1 MPEPGSKEEY
11 RAVQAELMRAK
22 TYLIRAQTELAK
34 VKTLKVKAETLEN
47 HGISNEE
54 IRELEERIART
65 HTQIDKERAK
75 FGLDELDED
84 DDEGLESLSAARKPA
99 SRLVK
104 RHKPREG

>member
-34 VKTLKVKAETLEN
+34 AKTLKVKAETLEN
-47 HGISNEE
+47 HGISNDE
-54 IRELEERIART
+54 ILELEKRIART

-84 DDEGLESLSAARKPA
+84 DDEELESFSTRKPL
-99 SRLVK
+99 RRRK
-104 RHKPREG
+104 R

>member
-22 TYLIRAQTELAK
+22 TYLIRAQTELSKA
-34 VKTLKVKAETLEN
+34 KTLKVKAETLAN

-84 DDEGLESLSAARKPA
+84 DDDDEELESFSTRK
-99 SRLVK
+99 RLRQRK
-104 RHKPREG
+104 R

>member
-1 MPEPGSKEEY
+1 M
-11 RAVQAELMRAK
+11 
-22 TYLIRAQTELAK
+22 
-34 VKTLKVKAETLEN
+34 TLKVTAETLEN

-84 DDEGLESLSAARKPA
+84 DDDEELETLST
-99 SRLVK
+99 RLVK
-104 RHKPREG
+104 RRKR

>member
-1 MPEPGSKEEY
+1 MMPEPGSKEEY
-11 RAVQAELMRAK
+11 RGVQAELMRAK

-34 VKTLKVKAETLEN
+34 AKTLKVKAETLEN

-54 IRELEERIART
+54 IRELEKRIART

-84 DDEGLESLSAARKPA
+84 DDDEELESFSTRKPL
-99 SRLVK
+99 RRRK
-104 RHKPREG
+104 R

>member
-34 VKTLKVKAETLEN
+34 AKTLKVKAETLAN

-84 DDEGLESLSAARKPA
+84 DDDDEELESFSTRKPL
-99 SRLVK
+99 RRRK
-104 RHKPREG
+104 R

>member
-1 MPEPGSKEEY
+1 M
-11 RAVQAELMRAK
+11 
-22 TYLIRAQTELAK
+22 
-34 VKTLKVKAETLEN
+34 TLKVTAETLEN

-84 DDEGLESLSAARKPA
+84 DDDDEELESFSTRK
-99 SRLVK
+99 RLRRRK
-104 RHKPREG
+104 R

>member
-34 VKTLKVKAETLEN
+34 AKTLKVKAETLAN

-65 HTQIDKERAK
+65 QAQIDKERAK

-84 DDEGLESLSAARKPA
+84 DDDKELESFGTGKPLRRRRK
-99 SRLVK
+99 R
-104 RHKPREG
+104 